1 MIGVE
6 IHIAEERQSS
16 FGRAMTSQGVKSQIE
31 IQRDRQ
37 IKAWGLRAWYR
48 TWRGVVPAAGAGLSA
63 GGVSRIQLAEPE
75 VLTDQEL
82 WLCGQEFK
90 GTGKLTLG
98 GCALGTGRG
107 VLPAAGAGLS
117 AGGVSRIQLA
127 EPEVLTDQE
136 LWLCGQA
143 GRLLRGEIEA
153 RESLPER

>member
-1 MIGVE
+1 VPTSKFAELACEPSRHSTLYRCADCGQLIE
-6 IHIAEERQSS
+6 QIAEERSARMI
-16 FGRAMTSQGVKSQIE
+16 GIA
-31 IQRDRQ
+31 
-37 IKAWGLRAWYR
+37 KAF
-48 TWRGVVPAAGAGLSA
+48 
-63 GGVSRIQLAEPE
+63 Q
-75 VLTDQEL
+75 
-82 WLCGQEFK
+82 FK